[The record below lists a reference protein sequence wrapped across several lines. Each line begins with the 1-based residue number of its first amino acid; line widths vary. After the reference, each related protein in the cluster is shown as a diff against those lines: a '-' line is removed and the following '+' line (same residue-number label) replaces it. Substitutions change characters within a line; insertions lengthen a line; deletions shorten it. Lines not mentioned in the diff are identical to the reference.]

1 MIAPTRAVPVVTGH
15 APHPWS
21 TAMASGSM
29 PNASRPA
36 LGSCAMPCASPTR
49 SQQRLLSRLP
59 ATNLT
64 KHAET
69 DEAGHDQI
77 DRDDVIEKARHKQDE
92 DPRDE
97 RQQG

>member
-1 MIAPTRAVPVVTGH
+1 MTAAICAVLVVISRAPR
-15 APHPWS
+15 PWS

-49 SQQRLLSRLP
+49 SWQRLLSRLP
-59 ATNLT
+59 AANLAE
-64 KHAET
+64 HAET

-77 DRDDVIEKARHKQDE
+77 DRDEVIEKARHKQDE